1 MTRILSVKNLDYSYD
16 DKLIFDNLS
25 FFIEKNTINSIIG
38 PNNCGKTTLIRILCG
53 ILRSQDNIYID
64 GIPLTKETLR
74 EYSLQIGSVFFKDRN
89 KFLCEDVMSEL
100 VFPLENLCFS
110 KDEITIR
117 LKEILDIFD
126 INDIRKKKIKELSKF
141 EQVKVSLASSLIH
154 RPKVLLL
161 DDIFDEISY
170 QEYCEIISIIKK
182 IIDKFGITVL
192 FTTNDLEKILLCNKV
207 IFINKNKVELEG
219 NVNQIL
225 EHDNILAREGMNIP
239 LMIDLSLKL
248 KFYNLVDD
256 VIMDVSGMVE
266 ELWK

>member
-1 MTRILSVKNLDYSYD
+1 MAGILSVKNLYYSYD
-16 DKLIFDNLS
+16 DELIFNNLS
-25 FFIEKNTINSIIG
+25 FFIEKNTINGIIG
-38 PNNCGKTTLIRILCG
+38 PNKCGKTTLIRILCG
-53 ILRSQDNIYID
+53 ILRSQDNVCVD
-64 GIPLTKETLR
+64 NIPLTKENLR
-74 EYSLQIGSVFFKDRN
+74 EYSLKIGSVFFKDSN
-89 KFLCEDVMSEL
+89 KFLCEDVVNEL
-100 VFPLENLCFS
+100 IFSLENLCFS
-110 KDEITIR
+110 KSEINIR

-126 INDIRKKKIKELSKF
+126 INDIKKKKIKELSKF
-141 EQVKVSLASSLIH
+141 EQVKVALASSLIH
-154 RPKVLLL
+154 RPKVLLV

-170 QEYCEIISIIKK
+170 QEYCEIISIIR
-182 IIDKFGITVL
+182 KFIENYEMSVL
-192 FTTNDLEKILLCNKV
+192 FTTNNLEKILLCDKV
-207 IFINKNKVELEG
+207 MFINDKKIELEG

>member
-1 MTRILSVKNLDYSYD
+1 M
-16 DKLIFDNLS
+16 
-25 FFIEKNTINSIIG
+25 
-38 PNNCGKTTLIRILCG
+38 
-53 ILRSQDNIYID
+53 
-64 GIPLTKETLR
+64 
-74 EYSLQIGSVFFKDRN
+74 
-89 KFLCEDVMSEL
+89 
-100 VFPLENLCFS
+100 
-110 KDEITIR
+110 
-117 LKEILDIFD
+117 
-126 INDIRKKKIKELSKF
+126 
-141 EQVKVSLASSLIH
+141 
-154 RPKVLLL
+154 LLL

-182 IIDKFGITVL
+182 IIDKYGITVL